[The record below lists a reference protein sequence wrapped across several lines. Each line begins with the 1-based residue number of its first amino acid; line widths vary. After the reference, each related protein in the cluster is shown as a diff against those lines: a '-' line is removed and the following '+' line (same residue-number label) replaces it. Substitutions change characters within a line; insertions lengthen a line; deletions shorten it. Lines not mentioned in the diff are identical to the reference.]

1 MRMTNLFR
9 SIVVWLML
17 LALPVQGFASVTMM
31 ACADG
36 TCTASD
42 AVQGAPAAVHA
53 GAAHH
58 DHAAMLAQGAS
69 AANAAT
75 RGGDHHSGHGTLKC
89 GGAAC
94 CTGAALAPCLPSV
107 LPASP
112 LAAAPV
118 ALYGGYL
125 PAVDL
130 AHPERPPQ
138 GQRA

>member
-1 MRMTNLFR
+1 MVNLFR

-17 LALPVQGFASVTMM
+17 LALPLQGFASVTMM
-31 ACADG
+31 ACVDG
-36 TCTASD
+36 TRN
-42 AVQGAPAAVHA
+42 PAAVQV

-58 DHAAMLAQGAS
+58 DHAAMLAQ
-69 AANAAT
+69 AANAAAH
-75 RGGDHHSGHGTLKC
+75 GGDHHSGHGALKC

-94 CTGAALAPCLPSV
+94 CVGAALAPCLPSV
-107 LPASP
+107 LPALP

-118 ALYGGYL
+118 SLYSGFL

>member
-1 MRMTNLFR
+1 MANLFR

-36 TCTASD
+36 TS
-42 AVQGAPAAVHA
+42 VSVNVGAAAVHA

-58 DHAAMLAQGAS
+58 DHAAMMAKAAS
-69 AANAAT
+69 
-75 RGGDHHSGHGTLKC
+75 RGGDHQPGHSALKC

-94 CTGAALAPCLPSV
+94 CTGAALAPCLPAV
-107 LPASP
+107 LPALP
-112 LAAAPV
+112 LATAPV
-118 ALYGGYL
+118 SLYSGFL